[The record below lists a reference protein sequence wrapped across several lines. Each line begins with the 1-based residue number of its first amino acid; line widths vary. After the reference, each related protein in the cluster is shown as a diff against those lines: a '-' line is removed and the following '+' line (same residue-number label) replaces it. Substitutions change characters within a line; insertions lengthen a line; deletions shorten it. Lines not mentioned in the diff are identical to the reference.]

1 MLFLKHIYLLLAKAS
16 LIFVVLFVTSC
27 TLNASSPEHIRG
39 IEGIKFA
46 AEGSNF
52 DPLWDPIGNRI
63 VVNNYI
69 ASTSK
74 IYLLDLENS
83 ETVILYETNRSAVA
97 KDWTPDGQLITAF
110 IDTKD
115 GDGIWNIDPTNEKP
129 PVFITTGHE
138 ASWSPD
144 GTKLA
149 VLDHSPWI
157 PSGENTEKL
166 RIIDIQ
172 SKKEDII
179 FEVKGKD
186 FLATGLSWS
195 TSGEHIAFSLST
207 DHQSSQIYIL
217 DVNTGVVSKIT
228 NDENDHWSP
237 SWSPNSQFV
246 AYVNR
251 SPKTFENSIVIST
264 INGKCKVPVPGI
276 ADVWSVAWSPNGKQL
291 LFSWRNTKIYLA
303 DLDTIFERDILT
315 EGINCY

>member
-1 MLFLKHIYLLLAKAS
+1 M
-16 LIFVVLFVTSC
+16 
-27 TLNASSPEHIRG
+27 
-39 IEGIKFA
+39 

-69 ASTSK
+69 APTSK

-83 ETVILYETNRSAVA
+83 GTVILYETNSSAVA

-149 VLDHSPWI
+149 VLDHSPWL
-157 PSGENTEKL
+157 SSEENIEKL

-172 SKKEDII
+172 SKKEDVI
-179 FEVKGKD
+179 FDVKGKD

-195 TSGEHIAFSLST
+195 PSGERIAFSLST

-276 ADVWSVAWSPNGKQL
+276 TDVWSVAWLPNGKQL

-303 DLDTIFERDILT
+303 DLDTIFGRDILT
-315 EGINCY
+315 EGIRCSRHLPERSRLSAFGQRHPDGTGRRMADR